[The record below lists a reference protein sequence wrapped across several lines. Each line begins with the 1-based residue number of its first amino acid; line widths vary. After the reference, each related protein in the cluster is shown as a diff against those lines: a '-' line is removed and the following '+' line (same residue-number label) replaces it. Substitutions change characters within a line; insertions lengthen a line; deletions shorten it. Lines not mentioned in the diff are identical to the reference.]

1 MIEIKNIFASRF
13 TLHASRL
20 RRTACSLQHVAFCF
34 ILFLLFPLQ
43 GCYSQNQ
50 RETAGHGETTA
61 QTETADPYT
70 WDFGQVKEGELLK
83 HDFVLKNE
91 SKETLRIKDVNT
103 SCGCTLSKVKEKILL
118 PGQSTAIEVKFN
130 TKGYSGAAKQYV
142 YVHTDS
148 LDKPIIRF
156 IIKAD
161 VIKSK
166 SG

>member
-1 MIEIKNIFASRF
+1 MIRII
-13 TLHASRL
+13 LL
-20 RRTACSLQHVAFCF
+20 L
-34 ILFLLFPLQ
+34 LFLSFPLQ

-50 RETAGHGETTA
+50 REIAGQGQTTA

-91 SKETLRIKDVNT
+91 SEKTLTIRDVNT
-103 SCGCTLSKVKEKILL
+103 SCGCTVSKVNKKIIL
-118 PGQSTAIEVKFN
+118 PEESTAIEVQFN
-130 TKGYSGAAKQYV
+130 SRGYFGAAKQFV

-148 LDKPIIRF
+148 LDKPIIKF
-156 IIKAD
+156 TIKAE

-166 SG
+166 